1 MKLISRVHQD
11 NVVSNDINIVHAQFQ
26 ITLLHVVLEQGN
38 PLGSI
43 DDQFVDF
50 LAWLLQT
57 LSAYES
63 IGKIEEI
70 QHIIKLKKL
79 CSNLENLC
87 KNKSHENINEYTYLR
102 KSILSIYQE
111 LKIVYIEKYS
121 TALFEKYS
129 NAKWLEIVIYFPEFF
144 EEDDDELF
152 DFIVKNST
160 VFDMRKIN
168 EIQKIIFTR
177 IFALQRKKLK
187 KFYKLV
193 PIENDF
199 KELNGYIQSGCSFDK
214 KKPYEVLNFNN
225 LIDSFN
231 NRLEMDGDLSMN
243 ADNFIKVQQC
253 LSCFEDIR
261 VAIEK
266 LSSSPQTDWLRILL
280 IEHIVENYTL
290 IFSPD
295 SQIENLRNMLMRV
308 NEKILLLFN
317 NMFMSQYIDQINQA
331 IYSQSNIP
339 SIPDY
344 QKMTKE
350 KFLSIVELMGKIS
363 VSKERLDQLS
373 DASLAVWDILLH
385 EIEFSQIFTREM
397 NKSGIQVNEDGVEKA
412 LLF

>member
-1 MKLISRVHQD
+1 
-11 NVVSNDINIVHAQFQ
+11 
-26 ITLLHVVLEQGN
+26 
-38 PLGSI
+38 
-43 DDQFVDF
+43 
-50 LAWLLQT
+50 
-57 LSAYES
+57 
-63 IGKIEEI
+63 
-70 QHIIKLKKL
+70 
-79 CSNLENLC
+79 
-87 KNKSHENINEYTYLR
+87 
-102 KSILSIYQE
+102 
-111 LKIVYIEKYS
+111 KYS

-225 LIDSFN
+225 LIDLFN
-231 NRLEMDGDLSMN
+231 NRLEMDGNLSMN

-280 IEHIVENYTL
+280 IEHIVEKYTL

-373 DASLAVWDILLH
+373 DASLAVWDILL
-385 EIEFSQIFTREM
+385 
-397 NKSGIQVNEDGVEKA
+397 
-412 LLF
+412 